1 MTVCLLRL
9 YLIIAELSEF
19 NTLDMFDDDFVDN
32 NVKSIETAQL

>member
-1 MTVCLLRL
+1 
-9 YLIIAELSEF
+9 LIIAELSEF

>member
-9 YLIIAELSEF
+9 YLIIDELTEF
-19 NTLDMFDDDFVDN
+19 NTLDMFNDDFVDN